1 MNRLNST
8 SVDGLLRDNT
18 VLSAGMIISPV
29 IMCGNNIQNALA
41 LIYVFS
47 TITLLSVFIA
57 SFIPKKLPY
66 AIKII
71 AYAVISSFVY
81 IPIKVL
87 SAEIYPD
94 SIENIGIYF
103 PLIAVNSLIVYQTE
117 VKFFKLSRRDMLT
130 SLVFYILGFDAVIL
144 ITAFIREIIG
154 SGTIN
159 SNIVDM
165 DFIISGVSQPFG
177 GFILIGLMC
186 GIYRKIRAS

>member
-1 MNRLNST
+1 
-8 SVDGLLRDNT
+8 
-18 VLSAGMIISPV
+18 MIISPV

-165 DFIISGVSQPFG
+165 DFIISGVSQPF
-177 GFILIGLMC
+177 
-186 GIYRKIRAS
+186 

>member
-1 MNRLNST
+1 
-8 SVDGLLRDNT
+8 
-18 VLSAGMIISPV
+18 VLSAGMVISPV

-177 GFILIGLMC
+177 GFILLGLIC
-186 GIYRKIRAS
+186 GIYRKIRASVTDEKNDTEVK